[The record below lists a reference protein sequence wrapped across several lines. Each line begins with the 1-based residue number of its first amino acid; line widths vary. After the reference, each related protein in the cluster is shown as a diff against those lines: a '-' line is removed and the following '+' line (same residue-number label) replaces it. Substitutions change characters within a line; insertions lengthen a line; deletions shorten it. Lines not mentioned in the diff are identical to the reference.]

1 MVTTEL
7 IKDSDGSHILII
19 PEEFEAEFSGVDKVD
34 ICREGQC
41 LIITPIRK
49 SWSSL
54 IHAERTDEDFLKS
67 RPDVITLNKDSE

>member
-7 IKDSDGSHILII
+7 VKDSDGNHILII

-54 IHAERTDEDFLKS
+54 ADAERADEDFLTS
-67 RPDVITLNKDSE
+67 RPDVITPNKDSE